1 MHYLNFSYLPS
12 GMVFTYY
19 LFAGEQMDTWT
30 SQIQLRLIWLQ
41 SQYFLWHR
49 SSSSKA
55 AVITFRPEEA
65 GRGRCLLLEE
75 DGDGDDWSFL

>member
-19 LFAGEQMDTWT
+19 LFAGEETDTWT
-30 SQIQLRLIWLQ
+30 SQITAQIDLTAKPVFPMAPQ
-41 SQYFLWHR
+41 FFQQ
-49 SSSSKA
+49 
-55 AVITFRPEEA
+55 
-65 GRGRCLLLEE
+65 GRCDYLQTRGGREGKMLLLEE